1 MIFQQKNCCISSMPL
16 RSRYFNTKFVL
27 WILIF
32 MGIFDPL
39 IKDSVCALEITSHI
53 KNYYVARDSS
63 VTLNCKFV
71 LESENLGYTEIEWN
85 IVPSDRQQDDE
96 IIIWYTGGVLYSNLY
111 EPLKNRVH
119 FASPDPQDG
128 DASMRILDL
137 KLTDMGTYQC
147 KVKRLPEFG
156 MKNFNLFV
164 MERPSTPV
172 CYIDGEEVEGNSLRM
187 RCRSSQGTPPLNY
200 NWSKASGNKML
211 PQTAF
216 VDTTAGD
223 LYLRKITESDTGT
236 YRCVVVSLVG
246 MEECEVTLSSPLRHT
261 TQQTINNGTTAA
273 IVTSVIVM
281 IILVI
286 AVIICYR
293 RKKNEG
299 VFGNE
304 ILMDELPPHTWLSI
318 KSHNLGPG
326 SLKSTHSAKDLMAV
340 YENMDAGFMYKEK
353 ANNFMFTEEKDLMSN
368 ENTSTKR
375 G

>member
-1 MIFQQKNCCISSMPL
+1 MPL
-16 RSRYFNTKFVL
+16 RTRYFNITFGL
-27 WILIF
+27 WLLIF
-32 MGIFDPL
+32 MGIL
-39 IKDSVCALEITSHI
+39 YSLTKDSVCALEITSHI

-63 VTLNCKFV
+63 VTLNCEFV

-128 DASMRILDL
+128 DASLRILDL

-172 CYIDGEEVEGNSLRM
+172 CYIDGEAEEGNNLRM
-187 RCRSSQGTPPLNY
+187 KCRSSQGTPPLDY
-200 NWSKASGNKML
+200 NWSKANGNKML
-211 PQTAF
+211 PQSAF
-216 VDTTAGD
+216 VDTKAGD

-246 MEECEVTLSSPLRHT
+246 MEVCEVTLSSPLNRT
-261 TQQTINNGTTAA
+261 SPQTINN
-273 IVTSVIVM
+273 IIVM
-281 IILVI
+281 IILIITVI
-286 AVIICYR
+286 RVIICYR
-293 RKKNEG
+293 RKKNG
-299 VFGNE
+299 KVFGNE
-304 ILMDELPPHTWLSI
+304 ILMDELPPQ
-318 KSHNLGPG
+318 K
-326 SLKSTHSAKDLMAV
+326 
-340 YENMDAGFMYKEK
+340 
-353 ANNFMFTEEKDLMSN
+353 
-368 ENTSTKR
+368 
-375 G
+375 